1 MGETYKA
8 RSLVKG
14 TVVGEALV
22 SSEPVCFVGG
32 IDVETGIFTEKGHPL
47 YGKCGKGKVL
57 VFPTGKGST
66 GGSYVLYEVTENGV
80 GPAAIIN
87 QEIEQ
92 VTVVGCIISRIPTV
106 DRVEADP
113 VQVIKDGD
121 LVEVDATNGII
132 KILNRRED

>member
-1 MGETYKA
+1 MEKIYNA

-14 TVVGEALV
+14 KAVGEALV
-22 SSEPVCFVGG
+22 CPEPICFVGG
-32 IDVETGIFTEKGHPL
+32 IDVDTGVFTEKKHPL
-47 YGKCGKGKVL
+47 YGVCGKGKIL

-66 GGSYVLYEVTENGV
+66 GGSYVLYEATENGV

-106 DRVEADP
+106 DRMEQDP
-113 VQVIKDGD
+113 LTVIHSGD
-121 LVEVDATNGII
+121 IVEVDATNGLVKVIS
-132 KILNRRED
+132 KGES